1 MIGGIGVFVYIRCE
15 SEELERIEYKP
26 DYPFSRLHITL
37 YEGNDIAYAKKL
49 YSLLAKRGWHFKL
62 SFEESRRLTEKT
74 IGSKTPNDLFLQ
86 NIELLFKEILGKS
99 VSEFLKNNIDNDSK
113 LGLIKK
119 ILDQLYKYLSV
130 HSIDK
135 KIESYYKDQES
146 INNLP
151 SYIDESKNSTYV
163 ENYLSVNPLFFDNT
177 PVEKPVPDA
186 IFVTPP
192 EYARDMAK
200 CALDAFGNDSRKIDF
215 GDSAVGTGALF
226 LALKNLLY
234 ETNEAKNTKYE
245 ISSAIGIDID
255 EKMAKEASFRYG
267 KRGLAIIYG
276 DSISPD
282 INLGSQRNL
291 MLVNPPY
298 NRQEHIPK
306 KYRLQAR
313 QLAKEQT
320 GINIMG
326 DAGLYVYHLLIMDKW
341 LSKDGVAVWL
351 LPSFFLQSKYG
362 EAVRQYLLN
371 KVQLI
376 RLHIYNDKKL
386 QFENFYISTT
396 IVIFKKEIPEESVG
410 IIVSYGE
417 SMVKPSF
424 NAMVDRKSFL
434 ETSGNWRKIVNRT
447 NENQDLN
454 NCDSKQIKFED
465 LFDIKRGLATGANS
479 FFVMKRIEAEK
490 RGIPDFALKPLLPKA
505 RYLNSLIINSQ
516 DDGYP
521 DVEPQL
527 VLIDCNLD
535 EEIIRKKYPDFFN
548 YLQVA
553 KEKGKDGKSILNG
566 P

>member
-1 MIGGIGVFVYIRCE
+1 LIGGIGVFVYIRCE

>member
-1 MIGGIGVFVYIRCE
+1 MYIRCE